1 MTQKTTGPPGRPIL
15 PPEAEDEILNTLFT
29 NMRISS
35 GEIAAILKKHNVSGD
50 TELLQ
55 DRYRKQLGQRLMAS
69 IRDEQGRREVLA
81 RGSEYIV
88 LECCNDRQALQAI
101 RRRIQSQMN
110 GLEVSSMKV
119 GGRIHVLE
127 RFLARFS
134 GSSPGSERRADHGP
148 ERNAP
153 GDPGVSR
160 RLCPPGNHTEGAGS
174 SAKGSGKERTGVPA
188 PQRRLQRGPAPG
200 KFFREK
206 VGCPASRVG
215 RLLPKAVLPGGDDP
229 VL

>member
-15 PPEAEDEILNTLFT
+15 PPEAEDEILTALFA

-35 GEIAAILKKHNVSGD
+35 GEIAAILKKHHVTGD
-50 TELLQ
+50 MDVLQ

-127 RFLARFS
+127 RFLARF
-134 GSSPGSERRADHGP
+134 RK
-148 ERNAP
+148 
-153 GDPGVSR
+153 
-160 RLCPPGNHTEGAGS
+160 AG
-174 SAKGSGKERTGVPA
+174 
-188 PQRRLQRGPAPG
+188 
-200 KFFREK
+200 
-206 VGCPASRVG
+206 
-215 RLLPKAVLPGGDDP
+215 
-229 VL
+229 